1 MYILKAAIVKVVEV
15 LSCFFFFKINK
26 LEKNSIGLSKILHG
40 WEHERRKFAH
50 STINFHSNNQAYS

>member
-1 MYILKAAIVKVVEV
+1 MFF
-15 LSCFFFFKINK
+15 FFFFKINK
-26 LEKNSIGLSKILHG
+26 LEKNSIGLLEILQE